1 MIYCKDATFI
11 MTSNL
16 ASDEIKRKSPYLRK
30 IVAETEAQGRPEEYM
45 RLVGDFNRKI
55 HPILKD
61 ALRRDE
67 FLGRIN
73 QIVVFLPLDEEEI
86 SVVINGELKVWK
98 RRAEEKHG
106 IRLSWSK
113 EGLCNLRC
121 PALFSLTRSKSTWQR

>member
-1 MIYCKDATFI
+1 

-86 SVVINGELKVWK
+86 SIVINGELKVWK

-113 EGLCNLRC
+113 EGSCK
-121 PALFSLTRSKSTWQR
+121 P

>member
-86 SVVINGELKVWK
+86 SVVITGELKVWK

-113 EGLCNLRC
+113 EGPCK
-121 PALFSLTRSKSTWQR
+121 P